1 MDEKSY
7 ENIFIY
13 GILYKTLIGK
23 KPLHIMF
30 VKEDG
35 FIRDYDGTKYLLLFD
50 LEKYNA
56 IYDRIRYLT
65 RLKSSITYVFPHNY
79 VKIKIDSDNDLPLE
93 ETLPLHVIILI
104 KSILN
109 KNQNHYYYHKL
120 LEKCLNQIAK
130 K

>member
-1 MDEKSY
+1 
-7 ENIFIY
+7 
-13 GILYKTLIGK
+13 
-23 KPLHIMF
+23 MF

-35 FIRDYDGTKYLLLFD
+35 FIRDYDRTKYLLLFD

-79 VKIKIDSDNDLPLE
+79 MKIKIDSDSNLPLE
-93 ETLPLHVIILI
+93 ETLTLHVIILI

-109 KNQNHYYYHKL
+109 KNQNHYYYHTL